1 MVYTNGADLW
11 PIMTEKNLPLQM
23 QPLYLQV
30 EATLKEM
37 IEGVA
42 YSPGEQIPSERELS
56 EQLGVSRMTV
66 RRAIEN
72 LIRHG
77 LLERRST
84 NGTYVRQPQVLRQ
97 VGKDFALG
105 LTQQLV
111 DKGVSPGSQ
120 LISFQVTRA
129 PLKIAEK
136 LQLRLGAQVI
146 VLRRLRLAN
155 NTPFCIETSYLPA
168 DLLTGLTAEDFTNNA
183 SLYNILQTRYGVS
196 MVKNDETLKLSFATP
211 EEAALLELKPGAPV
225 LLLRCV
231 VMDQND
237 RRVEYL
243 VSVNHPDR
251 VVFHSTSS
259 LVSL

>member
-1 MVYTNGADLW
+1 MNDQHTIVHN
-11 PIMTEKNLPLQM
+11 

-37 IEGVA
+37 IEGVV
-42 YSPGEQIPSERELS
+42 YSPGDQIPSERELS

-72 LIRHG
+72 LIRRG

-84 NGTYVRQPQVLRQ
+84 NGTYVRQPQVLRR
-97 VGKDFALG
+97 VGKDFAMG
-105 LTQQLV
+105 LTQLLV
-111 DKGVSPGSQ
+111 QEGVNPGSR
-120 LISFQVTRA
+120 LISFQITLA

-136 LQLRLGAQVI
+136 LGLRVGAPVI
-146 VLRRLRLAN
+146 VLRRVRTAN
-155 NTPFCIETSYLPA
+155 ATPFCIETSYLPA
-168 DLLTGLTAEDFTNNA
+168 DLLPGLEAEDFVNNA
-183 SLYNILQTRYGVS
+183 SLYDILRQRYNVR

-211 EEAALLELKPGAPV
+211 DEADLLELKPGAPV

-237 RRVEYL
+237 RRMEYL
-243 VSVNHPDR
+243 VSVTHPEL
-251 VVFHSTSS
+251 VVFHSMTSLMS
-259 LVSL
+259 L

>member
-1 MVYTNGADLW
+1 
-11 PIMTEKNLPLQM
+11 MTDQRVTILN

-37 IEGVA
+37 IEGVV
-42 YSPGEQIPSERELS
+42 YSPGDQIPSERELS

-72 LIRHG
+72 LIRRG

-84 NGTYVRQPQVLRQ
+84 NGTYVRQPQVLRR
-97 VGKDFALG
+97 VGKDFAMG
-105 LTQQLV
+105 LTQLLIQE
-111 DKGVSPGSQ
+111 GVTPGSR
-120 LISFQVTRA
+120 LISFQVTLA

-136 LQLRLGAQVI
+136 LGLRVGAPVI
-146 VLRRLRLAN
+146 VLRRVRLAN
-155 NTPFCIETSYLPA
+155 DTPFCVETSYLPA
-168 DLLTGLTAEDFTNNA
+168 DLLPGLQAEDFVHNA
-183 SLYNILQTRYGVS
+183 SLYDILRQRYNVM

-211 EEAALLELKPGAPV
+211 DEADLLELKPGSPV

-237 RRVEYL
+237 RRMEYL
-243 VSVNHPDR
+243 VSVNHPER
-251 VVFHSTSS
+251 VIFHSMTSLMS
-259 LVSL
+259 L

>member
-1 MVYTNGADLW
+1 LTDQRVLAAS
-11 PIMTEKNLPLQM
+11 
-23 QPLYLQV
+23 QPLYQQV

-37 IEGVA
+37 IEGVV
-42 YSPGEQIPSERELS
+42 YSPGDQIPSERELS

-72 LIRHG
+72 LIHRG

-84 NGTYVRQPQVLRQ
+84 NGTYVRQPQVLRR

-105 LTQQLV
+105 LTQLLK
-111 DKGVSPGSQ
+111 DEGVTPGSR
-120 LISFQVTRA
+120 LISFQTILA

-136 LQLRLGAQVI
+136 LGLRLGEPVI
-146 VLRRLRLAN
+146 VIKRVRLAN
-155 NTPFCIETSYLPA
+155 DVPFCIETSYLPA
-168 DLLTGLTAEDFTNNA
+168 DYLPGLTAEDFTHNA
-183 SLYNILQTRYGVS
+183 SLYNILRDRYAVQ

-211 EEAALLELKPGAPV
+211 DEAGLLEMKSGAPV

-231 VMDQND
+231 VMDQNE
-237 RRVEYL
+237 RRMEYL

-251 VVFHSTSS
+251 VVFHSMSS
-259 LVSL
+259 LMSL

>member
-1 MVYTNGADLW
+1 M
-11 PIMTEKNLPLQM
+11 PLQA

-30 EATLKEM
+30 EATIKEM
-37 IEGVA
+37 IEGVV

-84 NGTYVRQPQVLRQ
+84 NGTYVRQPQVLRR

-105 LTQQLV
+105 LTQLLIME
-111 DKGVSPGSQ
+111 GVTPGSR
-120 LISFQVTRA
+120 LLSFQVIRA

-136 LQLRLGAQVI
+136 LQLRLGEPVI
-146 VLRRLRLAN
+146 VLRRVRLAN
-155 NTPFCIETSYLPA
+155 DIPFCIETSYLPA
-168 DLLTGLTAEDFTNNA
+168 DMLPGLSAEDFANNA
-183 SLYNILQTRYGVS
+183 SLYDILQRRYGVS
-196 MVKNDETLKLSFATP
+196 LVKNDETLKLSFATP
-211 EEAALLELKPGAPV
+211 EEAELLDLKVGAPV

-231 VMDQND
+231 VMDEND
-237 RRVEYL
+237 RRIEYL

-251 VVFHSTSS
+251 VVFHSMTSLMS
-259 LVSL
+259 L